1 MMYGNNPLRRNGTWW
16 ESVLG
21 HTLVYC
27 ILQIMFSTN
36 INAILKGC
44 CFVFFY
50 LSIVVEQAMDLP
62 SVNVLFYLCFIPN
75 SWVTMCNTNTITLI
89 YQREH
94 PMQLQLTSF
103 LTRKSISC
111 CLSRGTES
119 LYPEP
124 VYKYSSMHIMSDK
137 VTPVDHS
144 VTLTFILKTGDFVLY
159 DTSFA

>member
-1 MMYGNNPLRRNGTWW
+1 MMYSNNPLGRNGTWW

-44 CFVFFY
+44 FCFFY

-75 SWVTMCNTNTITLI
+75 SWVTMCNTNTINLSAWTSYAATINILPDKKEYFLLLI
-89 YQREH
+89 KRH
-94 PMQLQLTSF
+94 WIPISWTSLQ
-103 LTRKSISC
+103 I
-111 CLSRGTES
+111 
-119 LYPEP
+119 
-124 VYKYSSMHIMSDK
+124 
-137 VTPVDHS
+137 
-144 VTLTFILKTGDFVLY
+144 FIHAYHVW
-159 DTSFA
+159 